1 MEPLDSDLEYMMRP
15 SRPAKPASRI
25 KVMLI
30 LPILGTLL
38 VLTFAAAAIF
48 QLSLTDLVDSL
59 MGVLTLFFVVT
70 VALFF
75 WALAPQREQS

>member
-1 MEPLDSDLEYMMRP
+1 MEPLDSDFDYMVRP
-15 SRPAKPASRI
+15 SRPASPASRT

-38 VLTFAAAAIF
+38 VLTFVAAAIF

-59 MGVLTLFFVVT
+59 MGVLTLFFVIT

-75 WALAPQREQS
+75 WAFAPRREQF

>member
-1 MEPLDSDLEYMMRP
+1 MEPLDSDLEYMVRP

-38 VLTFAAAAIF
+38 VLTFPTTAIF

>member
-1 MEPLDSDLEYMMRP
+1 MEPLDSDLDYMVRP
-15 SRPAKPASRI
+15 SRPANPASRT

-38 VLTFAAAAIF
+38 VLTFIAAAIF

-59 MGVLTLFFVVT
+59 MGVITLFFVIT

-75 WALAPQREQS
+75 WAFAPQREQS